1 MQLQLHKDSYKTQ
14 WVPCRQECPKPCFHS
29 RPRKVPAQG
38 RALLRGCGF
47 WSEGVIVSIQVLT
60 PKTNCGQAWEPQ
72 SFSPPVVNFTIITT
86 ILLPILTTIIIII
99 LTIITIIIS
108 PESRNLV
115 HLRLSVQQLCLKCSQ
130 HWFHLLYSTQL
141 TLNRNFD
148 MDSKNYNMILVQFEN
163 LEKHWSLRHFESSL
177 WQRLDIVCCHLRLT
191 DSPAF
196 WSWCWKPLAT
206 LVFTCL

>member
-1 MQLQLHKDSYKTQ
+1 MQLQLHKDNYKTQ

-29 RPRKVPAQG
+29 QPRKVPAQG

-47 WSEGVIVSIQVLT
+47 WSEGVIKS
-60 PKTNCGQAWEPQ
+60 
-72 SFSPPVVNFTIITT
+72 SFD
-86 ILLPILTTIIIII
+86 TIIIII
-99 LTIITIIIS
+99 IIIS

-163 LEKHWSLRHFESSL
+163 LEKHRSLRHFESSL
-177 WQRLDIVCCHLRLT
+177 WQRLDIVCRHLRLT

-196 WSWCWKPLAT
+196 WSWC
-206 LVFTCL
+206 